1 MFAAAIAHAAREF
14 RDRPAMYSSAGW
26 HFSFH
31 DLDRITDEAAVGLS
45 RRGVREGDVV
55 ALALP
60 STPDY
65 VVAYGALAK
74 LGAITAGVN
83 PKLAPPE
90 RSTLVNEC
98 AQATHV
104 IATQDLAQPMRI
116 DANTIDVT
124 IADHPDALLSSVRV
138 LGEAPPAL
146 SVDPERVVAI
156 VFTSGTTGLPKGA
169 VFTEQRLYDNAI
181 IDVGNGWG
189 EGGAITGN
197 TQFCHVGFMVKVPAQ
212 FMAGTTYH
220 VVEPWR
226 TDVVLD
232 TIARYRM
239 PAVGGV
245 APQIALLLRDPG
257 FDRHD
262 FSHTRLIVSG
272 GAAASGALIR
282 EARQRFDADWTQR
295 YALTETGGLGCFTWT
310 DASEEEMLFTV
321 GRPRPGIELQICDRN
336 RRPLPDG
343 EIGEVC
349 LRSPANMR
357 DYWRNPAATRT
368 ALRDGWVHT
377 NDQGVI
383 DERGCLRLLGRAG
396 DSYSRGGSVIY
407 PKEAEHVLAWHPKVA
422 QVTVVPRP
430 DDVMGAIGVA
440 VVVPR
445 DPADPPHLDDL
456 RSFGAQHIAK
466 FKLPD
471 ALRVVAALPMTAMLK
486 IDKRALV
493 RAEADAAAAAGTATP

>member
-1 MFAAAIAHAAREF
+1 
-14 RDRPAMYSSAGW
+14 
-26 HFSFH
+26 
-31 DLDRITDEAAVGLS
+31 
-45 RRGVREGDVV
+45 
-55 ALALP
+55 
-60 STPDY
+60 
-65 VVAYGALAK
+65 
-74 LGAITAGVN
+74 
-83 PKLAPPE
+83 
-90 RSTLVNEC
+90 
-98 AQATHV
+98 
-104 IATQDLAQPMRI
+104 
-116 DANTIDVT
+116 
-124 IADHPDALLSSVRV
+124 
-138 LGEAPPAL
+138 
-146 SVDPERVVAI
+146 
-156 VFTSGTTGLPKGA
+156 
-169 VFTEQRLYDNAI
+169 
-181 IDVGNGWG
+181 
-189 EGGAITGN
+189 
-197 TQFCHVGFMVKVPAQ
+197 
-212 FMAGTTYH
+212 
-220 VVEPWR
+220 
-226 TDVVLD
+226 
-232 TIARYRM
+232 
-239 PAVGGV
+239 
-245 APQIALLLRDPG
+245 
-257 FDRHD
+257 DRHD

>member
-14 RDRPAMYSSAGW
+14 RDRPAMYASTGW

-31 DLDRITDEAAVGLS
+31 DLDRLTDEAAVGLS
-45 RRGVREGDVV
+45 RRGVNAGDVV

-90 RSTLVNEC
+90 RSTLVNDC
-98 AQATHV
+98 AEASHV
-104 IATQDLAQPMRI
+104 IAT
-116 DANTIDVT
+116 DAISRSRCTSMPTSSTSRLPIIPTRCCRTFVCGAKRRRVARD
-124 IADHPDALLSSVRV
+124 PD
-138 LGEAPPAL
+138 
-146 SVDPERVVAI
+146 RVVAI

-169 VFTEQRLYDNAI
+169 VFTEQQLYNNAV

-189 EGGAITGN
+189 EGGPITGN
-197 TQFCHVGFMVKVPAQ
+197 TQFCHVGFMAKVPAQ

-220 VVEPWR
+220 VIEPWR

-232 TIARYRM
+232 TVARYRM

-262 FSHTRLIVSG
+262 FRHTRLIVSG

-282 EARQRFDADWTQR
+282 EARERFDADWTQR
-295 YALTETGGLGCFTWT
+295 YALTETGGLGCFTWI

-321 GRPRPGIELQICDRN
+321 GRPRPGVEVQICDAE
-336 RRPLPDG
+336 RRPLPQG
-343 EIGEVC
+343 EVGEVC
-349 LRSPANMR
+349 LRSSANMR
-357 DYWRNPAATRT
+357 DYWRNEAATRL
-368 ALRDGWVHT
+368 ALRDRWVHT

-383 DERGCLRLLGRAG
+383 DEQGCLRLLGRAG
-396 DSYSRGGSVIY
+396 DSYSRGGYVIS
-407 PKEAEHVLAWHPKVA
+407 PKESEHVLAWHPKVA
-422 QVTVVPRP
+422 HVTVVPRP
-430 DDVMGAIGVA
+430 DPVMGSIGVA

-445 DPADPPHLDDL
+445 DATDPPAARRVANVRRATHRQVQVARSVACRRCTPDD
-456 RSFGAQHIAK
+456 R
-466 FKLPD
+466 D
-471 ALRVVAALPMTAMLK
+471 AEDRQA
-486 IDKRALV
+486 RH
-493 RAEADAAAAAGTATP
+493 

>member
-1 MFAAAIAHAAREF
+1 
-14 RDRPAMYSSAGW
+14 MYSSTGW
-26 HFSFH
+26 HFSFR
-31 DLDRITDEAAVGLS
+31 DLDRLTDEAAVGLS
-45 RRGVREGDVV
+45 RRGVKHGDVV

-74 LGAITAGVN
+74 LGAISAGVN

-104 IATQDLAQPMRI
+104 IATESLANPMRI
-116 DANTIDVT
+116 DANTIEIT
-124 IADHPDALLSSVRV
+124 IAEHPDALLSGLRVR
-138 LGEAPPAL
+138 GESPPAL
-146 SVDPERVVAI
+146 PDDPDRVVAI

-169 VFTEQRLYDNAI
+169 VFTEQLLYNNAT
-181 IDVGNGWG
+181 IDIGNGWG
-189 EGGAITGN
+189 EGGPITGN
-197 TQFCHVGFMVKVPAQ
+197 TQFCHIGFMAKVPAQ

-220 VVEPWR
+220 VIEPWR

-232 TIARYRM
+232 TVSRYRM

-245 APQIALLLRDPG
+245 SPQIALLLRDPG
-257 FDRHD
+257 FDSYD
-262 FSHTRLIVSG
+262 FSQTKLIVCG

-282 EARQRFDADWTQR
+282 EARARFAAAWTQR
-295 YALTETGGLGCFTWT
+295 YALTETGGSGCFTWV
-310 DASEEEMLFTV
+310 DAPEEEMLYTV
-321 GRPRPGIELQICDRN
+321 GHPRPGIELQICNDE

-357 DYWRNPAATRT
+357 DYWRNPEATRNV
-368 ALRDGWVHT
+368 LRDGWIHT

-383 DERGCLRLLGRAG
+383 DERGCLRLLGRRG
-396 DSYSRGGSVIY
+396 DSYSRGGYVIF
-407 PKEAEHVLAWHPKVA
+407 PKEAEHVLSWHPKVA
-422 QVTVVPRP
+422 QVAVVARP
-430 DDVMGAIGVA
+430 DAVMGSIGVA

-445 DPADPPHLDDL
+445 DAADPPLLDEL
-456 RSFGAQHIAK
+456 RIFGAEHIAK
-466 FKLPD
+466 FKLPE
-471 ALRVVAALPMTAMLK
+471 ALRVVDALPMTAMLK
-486 IDKRALV
+486 IDKRALM
-493 RAEADAAAAAGTATP
+493 RAEADAVVDADAQ